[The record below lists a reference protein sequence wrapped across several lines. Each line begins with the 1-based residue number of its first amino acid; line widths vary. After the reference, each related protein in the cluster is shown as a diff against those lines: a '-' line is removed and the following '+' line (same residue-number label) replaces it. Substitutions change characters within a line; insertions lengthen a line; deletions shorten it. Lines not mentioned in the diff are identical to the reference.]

1 MAHQDVSPISGA
13 FGQFEQSWVFSHD
26 DSVSCMVMRMHP
38 AERQLKWQKRPRVSG
53 GPNHGHLVTF
63 SRRAGMGRELTSVN
77 AGPESRQECSVK
89 PLGFENLGGGTWGS
103 VFRHSKDMGKAEIQI
118 R

>member
-26 DSVSCMVMRMHP
+26 ASVSCIVLRMHR
-38 AERQLKWQKRPRVSG
+38 AERQLKWQKRLRVSG
-53 GPNHGHLVTF
+53 APNHDHWFMF
-63 SRRAGMGRELTSVN
+63 SRRTDGTAVASVN
-77 AGPESRQECSVK
+77 AGPKSRREYSVK

-103 VFRHSKDMGKAEIQI
+103 VSRYSKDMGKAEIQI
-118 R
+118 P